1 MKNLE
6 AQRQQDYIINCK
18 KILKLVKERQKD
30 YVLDQI
36 IQMDES
42 VRAINTDIQ
51 AFKNIRTQLFQRD
64 SKVDQEKFIIY
75 FFHIFE
81 SVVNNTS
88 NLVSKYSS
96 HLIQ

>member
-1 MKNLE
+1 
-6 AQRQQDYIINCK
+6 
-18 KILKLVKERQKD
+18 
-30 YVLDQI
+30 
-36 IQMDES
+36 MDES

-51 AFKNIRTQLFQRD
+51 AFKNIRTQLFQRESATKKKMD
-64 SKVDQEKFIIY
+64 GEKYFIY

-96 HLIQ
+96 HLISQCPKDV

>member
-1 MKNLE
+1 M
-6 AQRQQDYIINCK
+6 
-18 KILKLVKERQKD
+18 
-30 YVLDQI
+30 LDQI

-51 AFKNIRTQLFQRD
+51 AFKNIRTQLLQRESNTKTKAEND
-64 SKVDQEKFIIY
+64 KFFIY

-96 HLIQ
+96 HLIS